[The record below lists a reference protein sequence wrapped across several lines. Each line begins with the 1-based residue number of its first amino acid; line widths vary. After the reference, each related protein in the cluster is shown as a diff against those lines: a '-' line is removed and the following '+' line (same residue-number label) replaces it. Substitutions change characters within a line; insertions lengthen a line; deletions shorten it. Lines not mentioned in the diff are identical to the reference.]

1 MENMENI
8 EKVEKTKHPLGQ
20 AQKSKRNFAAVV
32 QFVTNTKERQLR
44 KKEQTTFFSMLKA
57 AQSEMGIIR
66 KNLDFITETDYAE
79 ICMYRLKAAELDFN
93 RHIRLAK
100 ASNFSAPTDWEETI

>member
-8 EKVEKTKHPLGQ
+8 EKVKQPLGQ
-20 AQKSKRNFAAVV
+20 AQKSKKNFAAIL
-32 QFVTNTKERQLR
+32 QFMTTAKERQLR
-44 KKEQTTFFSMLKA
+44 KKEQATFFSMLKA
-57 AQSEMGIIR
+57 AQSEVGVIR
-66 KNLDFITETDYAE
+66 KNLDFITDTDYAE

-100 ASNFSAPTDWEETI
+100 ASHFSASTDWEESI

>member
-8 EKVEKTKHPLGQ
+8 EKIEKAKHPLGQ
-20 AQKSKRNFAAVV
+20 AQKSKKHFAAIL
-32 QFVTNTKERQLR
+32 QFMTKAKERQLR

-57 AQSEMGIIR
+57 AQAEMGILR
-66 KNLDFITETDYAE
+66 KNLDFITDTDYAE

-100 ASNFSAPTDWEETI
+100 AVHFSASADWEESI